1 MDQYQYSI
9 DKDSRIINNPNKF
22 KPEGRKYVF
31 DLILSLITVSLET
44 QKLIKELPEY
54 KEI

>member
-1 MDQYQYSI
+1 MMKLRVVSM
-9 DKDSRIINNPNKF
+9 F
-22 KPEGRKYVF
+22 F